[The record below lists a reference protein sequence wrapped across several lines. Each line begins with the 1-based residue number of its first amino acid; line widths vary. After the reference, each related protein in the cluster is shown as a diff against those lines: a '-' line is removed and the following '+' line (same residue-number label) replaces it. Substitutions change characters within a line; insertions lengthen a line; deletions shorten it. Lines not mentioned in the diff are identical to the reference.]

1 MLNSSRE
8 EKTVVLREIIG
19 ELRIQPAEKDLY
31 YFSMEILNNQDF
43 DVFFQK
49 IISEFQPIQP
59 LINTTL

>member
-31 YFSMEILNNQDF
+31 YFSMETLNNQDF